1 MFKRNKAVETEAI
14 AADPYEAA
22 VNEARALVADY
33 KRNIG
38 PLAAAHKETQRTLQ
52 ALIDERD
59 QLIKKLADFDENKL
73 VNPFDSYED
82 YTAANWR
89 RKAIGAEIVDAQN
102 AMVAAKF
109 AYMEPN
115 DVMRSKIEVLM
126 RATLQNIDARRVELK
141 AEFDRLRLTQ

>member
-1 MFKRNKAVETEAI
+1 M
-14 AADPYEAA
+14 
-22 VNEARALVADY
+22 ADY

-38 PLAAAHKETQRTLQ
+38 PLAVAHKETQRTLQ

-89 RKAIGAEIVDAQN
+89 RKAIGAEIADAQK

-115 DVMRSKIEVLM
+115 GVMRSKIEALM
-126 RATLQNIDARRVELK
+126 RATLQDIDARRVELK
-141 AEFDRLRLTQ
+141 TEFDRLRLTQ